1 MFSVYGKTSPRMLVH
16 MNNVCKELLSP
27 YSGFLKTGGMASHY
41 NYKLPWIPQ
50 RKKGT
55 SGIFL
60 TLIPEDSGE
69 ILTTYLKFARF
80 KKENIAKSLQSELI
94 KINQK
99 VWSSMEF
106 TYFFVFFLCTHTF

>member
-1 MFSVYGKTSPRMLVH
+1 MLVY
-16 MNNVCKELLSP
+16 MNDFDIKLHSLHRHR
-27 YSGFLKTGGMASHY
+27 GFETGGMASHY
-41 NYKLPWIPQ
+41 HYKLPWIPQ

-94 KINQK
+94 KVNQK
-99 VWSSMEF
+99 V
-106 TYFFVFFLCTHTF
+106 